1 MSGSA
6 VVAGGIVFALLAA
19 AAQTASFFCTRIFVT
34 RMHSGPL
41 KLMVLGH
48 VIMGV
53 MSVAALAI
61 LLPGRGIPPVW
72 DCMGPLFTASLC
84 YMLGQLSM
92 FVALRYTEA
101 SRTAPLLGLK
111 IVMLAFITTVF
122 MDQHLGLAQWSAVGL
137 AVLAAFAINFTGG
150 PMPWQ
155 GVLGAVGACL
165 PYSLSDLNVSTLVHL
180 LDGGYGW
187 HAPLVAVSLS
197 YALCGLVSLLLLPWT
212 GIGTRQ
218 DYRYAARGQVLLDL
232 ADLQGAEVEYGGREQ
247 RGHAGLLYGL
257 EEVLECTR
265 SARGDHGK
273 RDGRGDGFGKGD
285 VVAGERTVAIH
296 ARRQDLTRA
305 DLFAALGPCD
315 AVETGAALAA
325 ADHHFEARG
334 HSLIATA
341 VDGDH
346 HAV

>member
-1 MSGSA
+1 MSSSA

-34 RMHSGPL
+34 RMHGGPL

-53 MSVAALAI
+53 MSIAALAI
-61 LLPGRGIPPVW
+61 LLPGRGVPPVW
-72 DCMGPLFTASLC
+72 ACMGPLFTASLC

-150 PMPWQ
+150 SMPWQ
-155 GVLGAVGACL
+155 GVLGVVGACL
-165 PYSLSDLNVSTLVHL
+165 PYSLSDLNVSTLVNL

-218 DYRYAARGQVLLDL
+218 DYRYAAPFAALWFL
-232 ADLQGAEVEYGGREQ
+232 AMIL
-247 RGHAGLLYGL
+247 
-257 EEVLECTR
+257 
-265 SARGDHGK
+265 
-273 RDGRGDGFGKGD
+273 
-285 VVAGERTVAIH
+285 
-296 ARRQDLTRA
+296 
-305 DLFAALGPCD
+305 LFAAFGLIGPVYGNIVQSSRGLMTVF
-315 AVETGAALAA
+315 AGAALAYMGMVHIEGRTTRRVFFQRLAGA
-325 ADHHFEARG
+325 AMMVGA
-334 HSLIATA
+334 IALY
-341 VDGDH
+341 
-346 HAV
+346 